1 MNRVCGDLDERA
13 VVGPTGASPA
23 QDERRRYLMSGSRP
37 VDPIAARVSGA
48 FLLGALLGALR
59 DGRVIDVDVWNDCV
73 ALALEK
79 GETNG

>member
-1 MNRVCGDLDERA
+1 
-13 VVGPTGASPA
+13 
-23 QDERRRYLMSGSRP
+23 MSGGSRP